1 MASDRFYTLNYDEPE
16 KDVADWLNSH
26 PEFSDPAQIS
36 WSSTLRQSL
45 ARNTIIDS
53 SSGTVRD
60 SMYRPFSKQHVYF
73 DKLLNHRRSILPA
86 IFPTPNHPN
95 YGYFLVSPG
104 ESAGFSTLAT
114 DVIPDLHLIATGQF
128 FSRYAY
134 EPVLSEDQLELNSAG
149 DVIIEGSKRVDN
161 ISDISLDRYQEALGA
176 GVSKDDIF
184 ASTYALLHSPQY
196 RDTFAADLKRQL
208 PRIPL
213 PPSFEAFEE
222 FVAAGKT
229 LLDLH
234 INYETVDPYPLHEQH
249 STADPNSADFYRVQK
264 LKYGGNARNKDLST
278 IVYNQN
284 ITLSG
289 IPDEAHEYVLGSR
302 TALDWILDRYQVRT
316 DKASGIVNDP
326 NDWGLEHDDPRY
338 IVDLIKRITTV
349 SVETMKIVK
358 NLPALELD

>member
-1 MASDRFYTLNYDEPE
+1 MHQ
-16 KDVADWLNSH
+16 SH
-26 PEFSDPAQIS
+26 
-36 WSSTLRQSL
+36 
-45 ARNTIIDS
+45 
-53 SSGTVRD
+53 
-60 SMYRPFSKQHVYF
+60 
-73 DKLLNHRRSILPA
+73 
-86 IFPTPNHPN
+86 
-95 YGYFLVSPG
+95 
-104 ESAGFSTLAT
+104 
-114 DVIPDLHLIATGQF
+114 
-128 FSRYAY
+128 
-134 EPVLSEDQLELNSAG
+134 DQLELSSA
-149 DVIIEGSKRVDN
+149 DDIIIEGYRRVDN
-161 ISDISLDRYQEALGA
+161 ISDDALHRYQETFWD

-196 RDTFAADLKRQL
+196 RNTFAADLKRQL

-213 PPSFEAFEE
+213 PPNFEAFEE

-249 STADPNSADFYRVQK
+249 STADSNSADFYRVQK
-264 LKYGGNARNKDLST
+264 LKYGGSARNKDLST
-278 IVYNQN
+278 IVYNAN
-284 ITLSG
+284 VTLSG

-302 TALDWILDRYQVRT
+302 TALDWILDRYQVKT

-338 IVDLIKRITTV
+338 IVDLIKRFTTI